1 MNLSNNTILI
11 IAGLFLWQVIGL
23 SIGKLLFF
31 VMFGLGLVA
40 ANRDQLQ
47 GFLFS
52 AQPASLQRY
61 FVQTAK
67 GLILAIQDEVEKR
80 KQYTTFQD
88 VPMQTDDTPPKY
100 ETGQRKKIELY
111 WYVDQYQIKDICG
124 IGQDSSLVRSWKE
137 NCNGS
142 YMYDP
147 HVSGAKSPNQK
158 LHYSIEALSDL
169 SSENDCLLP
178 ILDGLVPFSYWFRN
192 EGEWQKGIYS
202 PTIG

>member
-52 AQPASLQRY
+52 SQPASLQRY
-61 FVQTAK
+61 FSQTAK

-80 KQYTTFQD
+80 KQ
-88 VPMQTDDTPPKY
+88 
-100 ETGQRKKIELY
+100 
-111 WYVDQYQIKDICG
+111 
-124 IGQDSSLVRSWKE
+124 
-137 NCNGS
+137 
-142 YMYDP
+142 
-147 HVSGAKSPNQK
+147 
-158 LHYSIEALSDL
+158 
-169 SSENDCLLP
+169 
-178 ILDGLVPFSYWFRN
+178 
-192 EGEWQKGIYS
+192 
-202 PTIG
+202 